1 MLRTIVQ
8 EKAKQDVLANRNKGS
23 TLLTMDWAMKFLPKK
38 FLERMD
44 DFYDERG
51 RSWRVI
57 CSIKRASEDE
67 DRVEVDTFVH
77 IFDSCTQ
84 D

>member
-1 MLRTIVQ
+1 MT
-8 EKAKQDVLANRNKGS
+8 
-23 TLLTMDWAMKFLPKK
+23 
-38 FLERMD
+38 
-44 DFYDERG
+44 
-51 RSWRVI
+51 

-84 D
+84 DWFSVASIVEHVLSVIEMEDP

>member
-1 MLRTIVQ
+1 MVTLAWYLREVPP
-8 EKAKQDVLANRNKGS
+8 NKGCRS
-23 TLLTMDWAMKFLPKK
+23 IKDHKNYLLGVAVETQFWYSSFNPS
-38 FLERMD
+38 FRNWHV
-44 DFYDERG
+44 
-51 RSWRVI
+51 S